1 MWKRFKAVILM
12 RRETAWGID
21 EYSGFEFLAGEII
34 KIKNE
39 KDARFRALLDGL

>member
-1 MWKRFKAVILM
+1 M

-21 EYSGFEFLAGEII
+21 EYSGFEFLAEEMI

-39 KDARFRALLDGL
+39 KDARFKALLDAYETTWKT